1 MKWTR
6 HGLGLLAVSA
16 ACGALAQDRAD
27 IDRTQII
34 GNRELPKVL
43 YIVPWKK
50 PVPGQLSGKP
60 VASVLDEA
68 LAPIDREVFRRQ
80 VDYTAQINTRHN
92 PTPSPTEKSR

>member
-1 MKWTR
+1 MKPCLT
-6 HGLGLLAVSA
+6 LLTLAGAAAVA
-16 ACGALAQDRAD
+16 FAQDRAD

-50 PVPGQLSGKP
+50 PLPGQLAGRP

-68 LAPIDREVFRRQ
+68 LAPIDRDVHRREVSYAQQ
-80 VDYTAQINTRHN
+80 VQARA
-92 PTPSPTEKSR
+92 SPPDAPAGAKP